1 MIIKIDISSAFN
13 STCRA
18 LTLDV
23 LSGRA
28 SRDYACGPKRGD
40 AIATSETLSNMVA
53 YFKSMRACHAKL
65 RYFDWDGLCHLAKG
79 LTGGQHGVIHRR
91 SAEEHCD
98 NRNSSYSDWSSQPQI
113 CSCMLQVTPKKQT
126 LNPKPRVT
134 EANAPPGTTHPRSQ
148 PMLCECSNSQ
158 TG

>member
-1 MIIKIDISSAFN
+1 MSSIDVIPAPAPSSFRRWQMTMKPAIWTFASCAIVRAARAFLLQIYKKSSHFLSQSCCDN
-13 STCRA
+13 
-18 LTLDV
+18 LT
-23 LSGRA
+23 R
-28 SRDYACGPKRGD
+28 
-40 AIATSETLSNMVA
+40 
-53 YFKSMRACHAKL
+53 H
-65 RYFDWDGLCHLAKG
+65 W
-79 LTGGQHGVIHRR
+79 QHGVIHRR